1 MSVLKLRQEH
11 SIEKFGLTVVLK
23 ASGYKDDTYNSTGDI
38 RKFDDTLAL
47 NTNLNLNTSFEL
59 IE

>member
-23 ASGYKDDTYNSTGDI
+23 DSGYKDDTYNSTGDI
-38 RKFDDTLAL
+38 RKFDDTLAQ

>member
-38 RKFDDTLAL
+38 RKFDDTLA
-47 NTNLNLNTSFEL
+47 
-59 IE
+59 